1 MKTKFIYLMF
11 CLLIANISF
20 AADQKCSDMNKLSKE
35 FIICSAK
42 NLKDEANKKNSQ
54 IKKGSAKKTEE
65 IAEGTKKLFNKLKSK
80 IKKN

>member
-35 FIICSAK
+35 FIICAAK

-80 IKKN
+80 IKKD

>member
-1 MKTKFIYLMF
+1 MKTIFFYLMF

-20 AADQKCSDMNKLSKE
+20 AAEKKCSDMKKLSKE

-54 IKKGSAKKTEE
+54 IKKGSAKKTQE
-65 IAEGTKKLFNKLKSK
+65 IAEGTKKIFNKLKSK
-80 IKKN
+80 IKTD

>member
-65 IAEGTKKLFNKLKSK
+65 IAQGTKKLFNKIKSK
-80 IKKN
+80 IKTD

>member
-35 FIICSAK
+35 FIICTAK

-54 IKKGSAKKTEE
+54 IKKGSAKKTE
-65 IAEGTKKLFNKLKSK
+65 
-80 IKKN
+80 

>member
-1 MKTKFIYLMF
+1 MNTKFIYLMF

-35 FIICSAK
+35 FIICTAK

-80 IKKN
+80 IKTD

>member
-35 FIICSAK
+35 FIICTAK

-80 IKKN
+80 IKKD